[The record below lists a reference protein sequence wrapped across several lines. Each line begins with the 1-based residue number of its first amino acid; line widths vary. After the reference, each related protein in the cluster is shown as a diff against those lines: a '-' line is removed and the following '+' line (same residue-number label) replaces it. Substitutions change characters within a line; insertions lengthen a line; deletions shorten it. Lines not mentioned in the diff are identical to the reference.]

1 MNERVGGIIRDT
13 VPFTGVLAALN
24 NETLTI
30 TIFFD
35 GVVLTT
41 SYIGETVGLLIKTR
55 QGKTALKN
63 EKPC

>member
-1 MNERVGGIIRDT
+1 MNERVGGIIRDI
-13 VPFTGVLAALN
+13 VPFTGVTAALN

-30 TIFFD
+30 TIFFN

-41 SYIGETVGLLIKTR
+41 SYIGETASLLIKTR

-63 EKPC
+63 EEPC